1 MSERVHDITADW
13 YPFIKSSPS
22 KKRVGSENGGKDAHS
37 GYIVNPI
44 EENPD
49 DAAERLQ
56 DFYLSLEQDLRAGGT
71 PFIPRRKEKE
81 SETDAEDENEREKR
95 EHDRMEGE
103 TRIREVM
110 EAVEYSITSLFYDR
124 YEVTHFSIHSIADL
138 ILDYSC
144 RLQLTMHL
152 MTKHFQAESLHLIC
166 WIWVL
171 VILVL
176 KWARRSMNRN

>member
-1 MSERVHDITADW
+1 VHDITADW
-13 YPFIKSSPS
+13 YPFIKSSPL

-56 DFYLSLEQDLRAGGT
+56 DFYLSLEQDMRAGGT

-81 SETDAEDENEREKR
+81 SEMDVEDERDREKR
-95 EHDRMEGE
+95 EHDRMESE

-110 EAVEYSITSLFYDR
+110 EAVECTITSLFYDR
-124 YEVTHFSIHSIADL
+124 YENCSLLHQGSIADP
-138 ILDYSC
+138 ISDYSC
-144 RLQLTMHL
+144 KRQPTMHP
-152 MTKHFQAESLHLIC
+152 MTKHFQAESLHSTC

-171 VILVL
+171 VILV
-176 KWARRSMNRN
+176 